1 MTLEELER
9 EYSPLREQA
18 SAVRSYLDAPKKKL
32 ELDSTE
38 AQISAPDF
46 WSQPERSQKVMQE
59 RKRLEEAI
67 ENSARVTSLTEDL
80 DTLFELAR
88 EGEAVQPDIERDI
101 KTYAE
106 VLEGLETQMLLSGEN
121 DRLPAIMT
129 IHPGAGGT
137 ESQDW
142 AEMLMRMYLRW
153 TERHGFGTVI
163 TDRLE
168 GEGAGIKSVTFEV
181 NGVNAYGLLQ
191 SEIGVHRLVRISPF
205 DANARRHT
213 SFASVFVYPQI
224 DDEIKIDIKE
234 GDLRIDTFRAGGAGG
249 QHVNM
254 TDSAVRITH
263 FPTGIVVQCQN
274 ERSQHKNR
282 DSAMKQLRA
291 KMYEF
296 ELEKKR
302 EESRKT
308 EASKLEIN
316 FGSQIRSYV
325 LAPYRMIKDHR
336 TKLSIGD
343 VDRVLD
349 GAMDPLMHS
358 WLVWRKTG
366 KTAKDTGDELP

>member
-1 MTLEELER
+1 
-9 EYSPLREQA
+9 
-18 SAVRSYLDAPKKKL
+18 
-32 ELDSTE
+32 
-38 AQISAPDF
+38 
-46 WSQPERSQKVMQE
+46 MQD
-59 RKRLEEAI
+59 RKRLEEALA
-67 ENSARVTSLTEDL
+67 NHARIASLTDDL
-80 DTLFELAR
+80 DTLFELGR
-88 EGEAVQPDIERDI
+88 EGEKVESEIQREIKSYGALLER
-101 KTYAE
+101 
-106 VLEGLETQMLLSGEN
+106 LETAMLLSGEN
-121 DRLPAIMT
+121 DHRSAIVT

-142 AEMLMRMYLRW
+142 AEMLLRMYLRW
-153 TERHGFGTVI
+153 TERNGLQTVI
-163 TDRLE
+163 TDRQE

-181 NGVNAYGLLQ
+181 NGEDAYGLLQ

-224 DDEIKIDIKE
+224 DDEIKIDIKQ
-234 GDLRIDTFRAGGAGG
+234 DDIRLDTYRSSGAGG

-263 FPTGIVVQCQN
+263 FPTGIVVTCQN

-282 DSAMKQLRA
+282 DSAFKQLRA
-291 KMYEF
+291 RLYEF

-302 EESRKT
+302 EEAKKT

-325 LAPYRMIKDHR
+325 LAPYRLIKDHR
-336 TKLSIGD
+336 TKLSFGD

-349 GAMDPLMHS
+349 GDIDEYIHA
-358 WLVWRKTG
+358 WLVYKKTG
-366 KTAKDTGDELP
+366 KTVATDGKDEMPD

>member
-1 MTLEELER
+1 VKR
-9 EYSPLREQA
+9 PLPCG
-18 SAVRSYLDAPKKKL
+18 VIFDAAQKRGQL
-32 ELDSTE
+32 NETE
-38 AQISAPDF
+38 ALISGADF
-46 WSQPERSQKVMQE
+46 WNSPEKSQKVMQE
-59 RKRLEEAI
+59 RKRLQEAI
-67 ENSARVTSLTEDL
+67 DNDARVSSLTSDL

-88 EGEAVQPDIERDI
+88 EGETVTGEIESSL
-101 KTYAE
+101 KNYGG
-106 VLEGLETQMLLSGEN
+106 VLEKLETLMLLSGEN
-121 DRLPAIMT
+121 DIRPAIVA

-142 AEMLMRMYLRW
+142 AEMLLRMYLRW
-153 TERHGFGTVI
+153 TERMGFGTVI
-163 TDRLE
+163 MDRQE

-181 NGVNAYGLLQ
+181 NGEYAYGLLQ
-191 SEIGVHRLVRISPF
+191 SEIGIHRLVRISPF

-224 DDEIKIDIKE
+224 DDEIKIDIRLE
-234 GDLRIDTFRAGGAGG
+234 DLRIDTFRASGAGG

-263 FPTGIVVQCQN
+263 IPTNTVVQCQN

-282 DSAMKQLRA
+282 DGAMKQLRA
-291 KMYEF
+291 RLYER

-302 EESRKT
+302 EEARKT
-308 EASKLEIN
+308 EASKLDIK

-336 TKLSIGD
+336 TKLSVGD

-349 GAMDPLMHS
+349 GDLEEVIHAY
-358 WLVWRKTG
+358 LVYRKTG
-366 KTAKDTGDELP
+366 KTAGDTDDLPE